1 MTIEQNILK
10 DERNILRAEKEDL
23 QRRYL
28 AECSVTRDLR
38 HSLSSPVG
46 SGSSSSHNY
55 GNDSTLPHISPSAL
69 KVLTPS
75 VLLSQT
81 VPHTGSGT
89 SPGPYPYPVTPTTT
103 ATNNA
108 TGTGMASPS
117 YPDSSLGLALRAAL
131 EEGTYST
138 LHQQDSLYQHIF
150 FTFSYLRLHS
160 RLCRYF
166 YF

>member
-81 VPHTGSGT
+81 VPHTGSGS
-89 SPGPYPYPVTPTTT
+89 SPGPYPYPYPVTPTATAT

-131 EEGTYST
+131 EEGTYVT
-138 LHQQDSLYQHIF
+138 LRQEDSL
-150 FTFSYLRLHS
+150 
-160 RLCRYF
+160 
-166 YF
+166 